1 MIVRKMHGGAGD
13 DKRQTLGG
21 NGKFVRERSVNT
33 EDMTPDGRGERRK
46 RVMLSFPQLEDGL
59 QKLKYRRI

>member
-1 MIVRKMHGGAGD
+1 MCGTWLFRRAGHD
-13 DKRQTLGG
+13 ERLTLEG

>member
-1 MIVRKMHGGAGD
+1 MHGGAGD
-13 DKRQTLGG
+13 EERQTQGG
-21 NGKFVRERSVNT
+21 NGKFVESSVNT

-46 RVMLSFPQLEDGL
+46 RVMLSFPQMEDGL

>member
-13 DKRQTLGG
+13 DKRQTLVG
-21 NGKFVRERSVNT
+21 NGKFVESSVNT